1 MANVKFNL
9 EAEEAKAVQ
18 AFLRVVDAQK
28 KAEGQFR
35 RTTDEGK
42 KQNLSFDKGV
52 MSLAKWAG
60 GFVTAT
66 AAIGAATKALQFHN
80 AEIDKA
86 SARTRQSEAG
96 LGQLSQL
103 AGGDVA
109 TMKRMVEEAKK
120 TSTTGGIGLD
130 AAAKLQFNLESFGIA
145 DQRELFAS
153 LIGTVD
159 DPSAAAEAAV
169 TLRQAFGEKETGS
182 VRAILNKGLAASS
195 TSKTN
200 LNALLSNSAQIA
212 PGVAAV
218 GGTDEEALSSLAILS
233 KARRSPEMAA
243 TEINALTKVLMRQG
257 MDKDGLF
264 AGLDQIE
271 KATANMSGQDKLK
284 FFGDVEG
291 FKAFSTLQQSR
302 TELMGAYD
310 MTQKGNVEGDQ
321 DQVAG
326 AIRVRKAIPEI
337 ASAEQ
342 LRIAEQ
348 ATAQEGADRFGVTGN
363 LRLKALQDIER
374 ESLERGEGSTTRFAR
389 LSLAKGAKFLG
400 EDEQG
405 IREASSFEGTI
416 GDQVIDKT
424 LNFNVIDIFKLL
436 IDAVKENTEA
446 TKKTS
451 PAPGMSRN
459 NGVVE

>member
-1 MANVKFNL
+1 MATVKFNL

-42 KQNLSFDKGV
+42 KQSLTFDKGV
-52 MSLAKWAG
+52 SSLAKWAG
-60 GFVTAT
+60 GFVTAS

-86 SARTRQSEAG
+86 SARTRQSESG
-96 LGQLSQL
+96 LAQLSQL

-109 TMKRMVEEAKK
+109 TMKHMVDEAKK

-130 AAAKLQFNLESFGIA
+130 QAAKLQFNLESFGIA
-145 DQRELFAS
+145 DQRELLAS

-159 DPSAAAEAAV
+159 DPSTVAEAAV
-169 TLRQAFGEKETGS
+169 TLRQAIGEKETGS
-182 VRAILNKGLAASS
+182 IRAILNKGLAASS

-200 LNALLSNSAQIA
+200 LNDLLSNSAQIA

-257 MDKDGLF
+257 MDKGGLF

-271 KATANMSGQDKLK
+271 KTTANMSGQDKLK

-348 ATAQEGADRFGVTGN
+348 AASQEGADRFGVTGN

-374 ESLERGEGSTTRFAR
+374 ESLEKGEDSLTRMAR
-389 LSLAKGAKFLG
+389 VNLGKGAKFLG
-400 EDEQG
+400 GDEED
-405 IREASSFEGTI
+405 IRNVADFEGSIT
-416 GDQVIDKT
+416 DQAIDKAISFRLLDM
-424 LNFNVIDIFKLL
+424 LNPL
-436 IDAVKENTEA
+436 IDALKDNTEA
-446 TKKTS
+446 TKKAA